1 MYVQIGACQMNKK
14 YIYYIVLPIVILLTF
29 LIVSSQVGT
38 DTDTSGYFKARVSK
52 EAGAKKN
59 CGCAYQ

>member
-1 MYVQIGACQMNKK
+1 MNKK
-14 YIYYIVLPIVILLTF
+14 YIYYVFLPIIIILTF
-29 LIVSSQVGT
+29 LIVSSQVGGT
-38 DTDTSGYFKARVSK
+38 SEDTGFFKARVSK